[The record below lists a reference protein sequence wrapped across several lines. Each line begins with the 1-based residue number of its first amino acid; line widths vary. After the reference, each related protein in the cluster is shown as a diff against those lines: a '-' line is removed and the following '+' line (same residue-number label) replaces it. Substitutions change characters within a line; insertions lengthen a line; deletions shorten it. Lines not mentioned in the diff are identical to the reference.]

1 MERFSFSSNPET
13 ASGGFLMTNIWFSFI
28 LKLFFTLEIDPDS
41 ETIPITSVSSVAFF
55 LNQLKVLP
63 IQMLSS
69 LTKTSNK

>member
-1 MERFSFSSNPET
+1 
-13 ASGGFLMTNIWFSFI
+13 MTNIWFSFI